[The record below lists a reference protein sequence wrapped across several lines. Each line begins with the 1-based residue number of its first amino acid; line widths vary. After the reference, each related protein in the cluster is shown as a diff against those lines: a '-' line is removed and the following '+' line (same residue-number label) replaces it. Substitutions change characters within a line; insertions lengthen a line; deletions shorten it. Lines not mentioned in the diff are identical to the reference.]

1 MAVIAL
7 VALIIIGPKDLPRAM
22 RTISQYVRKARG
34 IMREFQSG
42 VDEMI
47 READLEDA
55 RKAVQKGRNLDP
67 KKMISDTI
75 DPTGEVESEAR
86 DLEAT
91 ARRDDTSGASASQA
105 TPAAAS
111 DAKSADA
118 EPAGNAGSD
127 EEPKA
132 SVIRHP
138 VQVAPAHSIRPPSPP
153 ATDVRS
159 PETSVSGGEPQ
170 AASGSSSQKSA

>member
-7 VALIIIGPKDLPRAM
+7 LALIVIGPKDLPRAM

-55 RKAVQKGRNLDP
+55 RKAVQKGRSLDP

-86 DLEAT
+86 DIEAT
-91 ARRDDTSGASASQA
+91 ARREEEAATSPTGAAR
-105 TPAAAS
+105 AS
-111 DAKSADA
+111 DTESAGTEA
-118 EPAGNAGSD
+118 TGSD
-127 EEPKA
+127 DEGQESKA

-138 VQVAPAHSIRPPSPP
+138 VQVAPAHSIRPPSPS

-159 PETSVSGGEPQ
+159 PETASTESEPQ
-170 AASGSSSQKSA
+170 TAAGSSSQKSA